1 MSLLLAGTLRR
12 ESSYF
17 LDVPTDVW
25 TMRAVLALALVAVST
40 TGFQQPSP
48 ITATNRL
55 VVTKLTAA
63 QQPIMATT
71 DDRNNNKLSSISKAD
86 HILFDVPVSNNG
98 ARCRIILYKKGI
110 SQNKVDIV
118 SPAVLGGLK
127 SEEYMKISPNGLMPC
142 LAIQQKSTD
151 HGMSSLVES
160 DTIARYLLSEYMND
174 GPTFLP
180 NHPRSNQIC
189 RWHDMY
195 LTPIQGC
202 MYKAVWPDRK
212 STILDYRRHINIIE
226 GFISNNDNDED
237 CGPYLCGTEVSL
249 ADATLFPSAV
259 FASYML
265 PKFDDDM
272 DTTQQHHQPPLPPKL
287 TKWFNGL
294 RTNDET
300 FTKVYNEIMDTLVH
314 TWEERNHRWDNI
326 WLAGIRDTSSST
338 IFDKIVSG
346 DIPADIVRQDEYT
359 LAFRD
364 VNPQAPAHVLIIPK
378 DRNGLTSLR
387 KATTEHITILGRLLL
402 VASDI
407 VNDPSLGFGNGA
419 RIVINDGA
427 DGGQEVY
434 HLHVHVLGGRKMGP
448 TFG

>member
-1 MSLLLAGTLRR
+1 
-12 ESSYF
+12 
-17 LDVPTDVW
+17 
-25 TMRAVLALALVAVST
+25 MRSGLALAIAFVQAVST
-40 TGFQQPSP
+40 TIVSGFHQPLP
-48 ITATNRL
+48 ITANK
-55 VVTKLTAA
+55 VAVTKLTA
-63 QQPIMATT
+63 QHPIMAT
-71 DDRNNNKLSSISKAD
+71 DDIDNKLSSISNAE

-110 SQNKVDIV
+110 SQDKVEIV
-118 SPAVLGGLK
+118 SPAVMGGLK

-142 LAIQQKSTD
+142 LSIQKKSNNQND

-160 DTIARYLLSEYMND
+160 DTIARYLLSEYSND

-180 NHPRSNQIC
+180 EHPRSNQIC

-202 MYKAVWPDRK
+202 LYKVVYTNRK
-212 STILDYRRHINIIE
+212 SAIVAYRRHINIIE
-226 GFISNNDNDED
+226 GFISNDDNED
-237 CGPYLCGTEVSL
+237 CGPYLCGNEVSL

-265 PKFDDDM
+265 PKFDDM
-272 DTTQQHHQPPLPPKL
+272 DTPQQRQQQPPLPPKL
-287 TKWFNGL
+287 TKWFNEL

-314 TWEERNHRWDNI
+314 SWEESNHRWDSI
-326 WLAGIRDTSSST
+326 WLAGLRDTSPST
-338 IFDKIVSG
+338 IFDKILSG
-346 DIPADIVRQDEYT
+346 VIPADIVRQDEYT

-364 VNPQAPAHVLIIPK
+364 INPQAPAHVLIIPK

-387 KATTEHITILGRLLL
+387 KATYEHTTILGQLLL
-402 VASDI
+402 VAGEI
-407 VNDPSLGFGNGA
+407 ANDASLGFGDGA
-419 RIVINDGA
+419 RIVINDGI

-434 HLHVHVLGGRKMGP
+434 HLHLHVLGGRKMGS